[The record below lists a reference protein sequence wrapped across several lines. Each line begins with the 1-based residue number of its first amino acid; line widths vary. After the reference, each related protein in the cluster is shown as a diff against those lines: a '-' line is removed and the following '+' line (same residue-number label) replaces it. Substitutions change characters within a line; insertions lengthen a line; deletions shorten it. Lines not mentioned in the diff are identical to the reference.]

1 MKITASSLDEFVQ
14 ETDRRGG
21 PGTADTLAYWSDFEF
36 SSAIVFDE
44 TLDPYS
50 EAYCRKQLEL
60 YQELSGRNFDQDVN
74 EFTPIDLERHV
85 AGANPYAAT
94 NASQFAIHF
103 TRLSIMIGGGDLPQG
118 AKILDMGAGWGLSS
132 EFFGTLGCQVMA
144 VDINP
149 SFVELIKRRQLR
161 HRLAVDAQMGAFDT
175 FEATETYDAV
185 VFYECLHHAY
195 KPWLLLERAR
205 DWLKPVGKILFAGE
219 PIYHGWQHWGMRLDP
234 LSVYCVR
241 KFGWFETGWSERFIG
256 ECLLRAGFLP
266 RIQLIGLP
274 DVGYVCA
281 ATKLTDDVLY
291 TPGAIRGL
299 IENESEWY
307 IEQDYLVTK
316 GDSEIRLPLAGA
328 LTQVELHVQNFKGEP
343 INLTIVAADG
353 NITKHL
359 ASPGKSLCLL
369 QLSSSRDTY
378 RIYSDAW
385 IPHEYIKNGDN
396 RSLSLHLFGLKFKK
410 IQSSLVLER

>member
-1 MKITASSLDEFVQ
+1 MKITALSLDEFVH

-21 PGTADTLAYWSDFEF
+21 PGTAETLAYWRDFEF
-36 SSAIVFDE
+36 SSAIDFDE

-50 EAYCRKQLEL
+50 EAYCTKQLEL
-60 YQELSGRNFDQDVN
+60 YEELSGRSFDQDVN

-161 HRLAVDAQMGAFDT
+161 HRLAVDAQMGTFDT

-195 KPWLLLERAR
+195 KPWQLLERAR
-205 DWLKPVGKILFAGE
+205 DWLTPAGKILFAGE
-219 PIYHGWQHWGMRLDP
+219 PIYQGWRHWGMRLDA

-266 RIQLIGLP
+266 RIQLIPLP

-291 TPGAIRGL
+291 TPSAIRGL

-316 GDSEIRLPLAGA
+316 GDSEIRLPLAGT
-328 LTQVELHVQNFKGEP
+328 LTQVEFHIRNFNANPMDISFQPLTGSNFDYCAPCGDSIFALPLSK
-343 INLTIVAADG
+343 INTFYHI
-353 NITKHL
+353 
-359 ASPGKSLCLL
+359 
-369 QLSSSRDTY
+369 LSTP
-378 RIYSDAW
+378 W
-385 IPHEYIKNGDN
+385 IPDAQLKNGDK
-396 RSLSLHLFGLKFKK
+396 RSISIHIKGIRFLSKF
-410 IQSSLVLER
+410 ITAAD